1 MEGLSINLSPDV
13 FEALAQRV
21 AEVLAERHTVADE
34 PESELMTVAEAA
46 DYLRCK
52 TQRIRDLLSQGRL
65 EGQKDGARRLVTRAS
80 VKAHLNGDTA
90 RERRK
95 RLCVA

>member
-21 AEVLAERHTVADE
+21 AEVLAERHAVADT
-34 PESELMTVAEAA
+34 PESELMTVVEAA
-46 DYLRCK
+46 DHLRCK
-52 TQRIRDLLSQGRL
+52 SQRIRDLLSQGRL
-65 EGQKDGARRLVTRAS
+65 EGVKDGRRRLITRAS
-80 VKAHLNGDTA
+80 VEAHLNGDTA

-95 RLCVA
+95 RLRVA